1 MRYLCFQKRAKN
13 SSKSAML
20 GSLQQRLLFEGFVN
34 LARLLVTKALD
45 AEQLSIMFHKAG
57 ARTDKM
63 NAIVGLY

>member
-1 MRYLCFQKRAKN
+1 
-13 SSKSAML
+13 ML
-20 GSLQQRLLFEGFVN
+20 GSLQQRLLFEGFLN

-45 AEQLSIMFHKAG
+45 AEQLSIMFHKAD